1 VLTVSVYIPGVAR
14 LHVVLAD
21 SEEAGI
27 ADALYAL
34 GLHFVPE
41 GTTVTTEQ
49 VGDSDFSSAAR

>member
-1 VLTVSVYIPGVAR
+1 MLSVSVYIPGVAR
-14 LHVVLAD
+14 PHVVVAD

-49 VGDSDFSSAAR
+49 VGDSDLSPTSR

>member
-1 VLTVSVYIPGVAR
+1 MLNVSVYIPGIAR
-14 LHVVLAD
+14 PHVVLAD

-41 GTTVTTEQ
+41 GTAVTTEP
-49 VGDSDFSSAAR
+49 VGDSDFSLTSR